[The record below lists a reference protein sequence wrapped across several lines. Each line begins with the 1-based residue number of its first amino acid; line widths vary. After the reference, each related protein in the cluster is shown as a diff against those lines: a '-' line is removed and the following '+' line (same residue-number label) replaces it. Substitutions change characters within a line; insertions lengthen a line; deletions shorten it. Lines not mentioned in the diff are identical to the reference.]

1 MELLDSA
8 PDPAQI
14 QQARLDQLRKLW
26 RLKAF
31 TPVHKKDKPAT
42 AQTFHYK
49 WVDKVKEG
57 VAKSR
62 FTCADV
68 KRAYTAEQEQD
79 LRVFVPSRR
88 RRRKPTRCSRSQ
100 PCRKAARCAP
110 ST

>member
-31 TPVHKKDKPAT
+31 TPVRQEGQARCGPNPST
-42 AQTFHYK
+42 YK

-57 VAKSR
+57 SGQEPLQ
-62 FTCADV
+62 CAG
-68 KRAYTAEQEQD
+68 
-79 LRVFVPSRR
+79 
-88 RRRKPTRCSRSQ
+88 
-100 PCRKAARCAP
+100 
-110 ST
+110 